1 MPVHQTV
8 RPSHPPRPG
17 TATPRAAAHPL
28 AAQPAAFGRHDFAAV
43 AIHAPVQRA
52 ELSTAAAA
60 TPLGT
65 LTPRNVV
72 VEGAGEMRLA
82 SPLAHAARRAVRG
95 GPVEFGHSSDP
106 TRTASHL
113 AGEATTGGGDRATVE
128 RGRLTIAA
136 TGAEEAIASSRSIR
150 ELGRGLSAALPF
162 RRFRLRGD
170 HGGVRLEGKLNPWVH
185 IATGR
190 TSDAT
195 ASPGWGWKFVAGPT
209 AAAAPAP
216 ASVTSAAPAA
226 ASRTAARPAARTAA
240 AAAASSSGAS
250 GAAAS
255 PASAAV
261 AAPATVSPSPA
272 GSSSGGAAAAAA
284 ASPRTS
290 RRGRGKKARARAA
303 APSPPAAASS
313 SAMDAASPAA
323 ASGLADADE
332 SASAAAPTA
341 APSQAWKGG
350 PAAARLFRSAP
361 SASPGAAAST
371 PAAAAAAPASTASSS
386 AAAAAAPARRSRSK
400 SPRRLSR
407 EVLASATE
415 GEVQGVSAA
424 AAQEELDTRATIARR
439 SALAEGRGYLGS
451 HPAASPA
458 VVDATRYLTSVAE
471 EAVDAG
477 TLHAR
482 NLPSGHTVM
491 GVAQTDRRLMLT
503 SSGSRKSA
511 RAFARGIAR
520 HLPADAPF
528 QVDNVCA
535 NQATSGKACAARRWH
550 EGMRRGES
558 LQSSLEVAI
567 PLTSDPGYSM
577 MARGGALRFGNP
589 MHSCPE
595 CQRAYPHVAPAAGDD
610 EAPAAAAAA
619 AAPAVTPA
627 APSASASAAAPAAAS
642 LVAAPPATAATHS
655 AAAAAAAAPAT
666 AEASADDAG
675 WQKQKQK
682 GRRRRAT

>member
-1 MPVHQTV
+1 M
-8 RPSHPPRPG
+8 
-17 TATPRAAAHPL
+17 L
-28 AAQPAAFGRHDFAAV
+28 
-43 AIHAPVQRA
+43 
-52 ELSTAAAA
+52 
-60 TPLGT
+60 
-65 LTPRNVV
+65 
-72 VEGAGEMRLA
+72 
-82 SPLAHAARRAVRG
+82 
-95 GPVEFGHSSDP
+95 
-106 TRTASHL
+106 
-113 AGEATTGGGDRATVE
+113 
-128 RGRLTIAA
+128 
-136 TGAEEAIASSRSIR
+136 
-150 ELGRGLSAALPF
+150 
-162 RRFRLRGD
+162 
-170 HGGVRLEGKLNPWVH
+170 
-185 IATGR
+185 
-190 TSDAT
+190 
-195 ASPGWGWKFVAGPT
+195 
-209 AAAAPAP
+209 
-216 ASVTSAAPAA
+216 
-226 ASRTAARPAARTAA
+226 
-240 AAAASSSGAS
+240 
-250 GAAAS
+250 
-255 PASAAV
+255 ASAA
-261 AAPATVSPSPA
+261 
-272 GSSSGGAAAAAA
+272 
-284 ASPRTS
+284 
-290 RRGRGKKARARAA
+290 
-303 APSPPAAASS
+303 
-313 SAMDAASPAA
+313 
-323 ASGLADADE
+323 
-332 SASAAAPTA
+332 
-341 APSQAWKGG
+341 
-350 PAAARLFRSAP
+350 
-361 SASPGAAAST
+361 
-371 PAAAAAAPASTASSS
+371 
-386 AAAAAAPARRSRSK
+386 
-400 SPRRLSR
+400 
-407 EVLASATE
+407 E

-424 AAQEELDTRATIARR
+424 AAQEELDTRATIAHR

-558 LQSSLEVAI
+558 LHSSLEVAI

-595 CQRAYPHVAPAAGDD
+595 CQRAYPHVAPAADDD

-619 AAPAVTPA
+619 AAPAV
-627 APSASASAAAPAAAS
+627 SAAAPAAAS

-675 WQKQKQK
+675 WQTQKQK

>member
-1 MPVHQTV
+1 MPVHHTV

-17 TATPRAAAHPL
+17 SATPGAAAHPL

-43 AIHAPVQRA
+43 AVHAPVQRA

-82 SPLAHAARRAVRG
+82 SPLADAARRAVRG

-136 TGAEEAIASSRSIR
+136 TGAEEAIASSRSIS
-150 ELGRGLSAALPF
+150 ELGRGLSTALPF

-195 ASPGWGWKFVAGPT
+195 ESPGWGWKFVAGPT
-209 AAAAPAP
+209 AAAR
-216 ASVTSAAPAA
+216 TAAAAAA
-226 ASRTAARPAARTAA
+226 ASRTAARPAARTAPA
-240 AAAASSSGAS
+240 AATSSSGAS

-284 ASPRTS
+284 ALPRTS

-303 APSPPAAASS
+303 APSPPAAAASS
-313 SAMDAASPAA
+313 SAVAAASPVAA
-323 ASGLADADE
+323 ADLADADE

-350 PAAARLFRSAP
+350 PAAARLFRSVP
-361 SASPGAAAST
+361 SASPAAAAST
-371 PAAAAAAPASTASSS
+371 PAAAAAAPASSASSS

-407 EVLASATE
+407 DVLASAAD
-415 GEVQGVSAA
+415 GEFQGVSAA
-424 AAQEELDTRATIARR
+424 AAREELDTRATIARR

-535 NQATSGKACAARRWH
+535 NQSTSGKACAARRWH

-577 MARGGALRFGNP
+577 MAKGGALRFGNP

-595 CQRAYPHVAPAAGDD
+595 CQRAYPHVAPAADDD

-627 APSASASAAAPAAAS
+627 APSASASAAAPAAAP

-655 AAAAAAAAPAT
+655 TAAAAAAAPAT
-666 AEASADDAG
+666 AEASAGDAG
-675 WQKQKQK
+675 WQTQKQKQK